1 MVSGE
6 NLNKLIQVTHNKG
19 SFDMLTH
26 FSCFSG
32 IGGIDLAAEWAGF
45 QTVGQ
50 VEFADYPYRVLCKHW
65 PDVPKWR
72 DIKDVNGTE
81 IRSVCGDVTILSGG
95 FPCQPHSFAGKR
107 KGSSDERNLWPEL
120 RRIIGE
126 LKPRWFLGE
135 NVPGLLSSDSGRFF
149 SGILR
154 ELAEM
159 GYNVGWCSYEA
170 ARVGAPHRRERVFI
184 VAYSNSSGLL
194 HGQTEEHSAKAR
206 EHALGELKPGCENVA
221 YSDSNNVQREFSGIS
236 HQEGRKE
243 QIKRPFGSCS
253 DGFRWWS
260 VEPGLG
266 RVAHGIPSRVDRLKC
281 LGNAVVPQQ
290 VYPILQEIANIEL
303 S

>member
-1 MVSGE
+1 
-6 NLNKLIQVTHNKG
+6 
-19 SFDMLTH
+19 MLTH
-26 FSCFSG
+26 LSCFSG

-50 VEFADYPYRVLCKHW
+50 VEKEDYPFRILCKHW

-72 DIKDVNGTE
+72 DIKNVSGNE
-81 IRSVCGDVTILSGG
+81 IKSICGNVTVLSGG
-95 FPCQPHSFAGKR
+95 FPCQPHSNAGKR
-107 KGSSDERNLWPEL
+107 KGASDERNLWPEL
-120 RRIIGE
+120 RRVISE

-135 NVPGLLSSDSGRFF
+135 NVPGLLSSDSGGFF
-149 SGILR
+149 AEVLR

-184 VAYSNSSGLL
+184 VAYSNDSGRL
-194 HGQTEEHSAKAR
+194 HGQTQEFSTKTR
-206 EHALGELKPGCENVA
+206 EYALSKPESSCEDVA
-221 YSDSNNVQREFSGIS
+221 ESYEVNVQRGFPGITNS
-236 HQEGRKE
+236 QEWKE
-243 QIKRPFGSCS
+243 QNKGPFGSCG
-253 DGFRWWS
+253 DGFRRWS
-260 VEPGLG
+260 TEPGLG
-266 RVAHGIPSRVDRLKC
+266 RVASRLPGDVDRLKA